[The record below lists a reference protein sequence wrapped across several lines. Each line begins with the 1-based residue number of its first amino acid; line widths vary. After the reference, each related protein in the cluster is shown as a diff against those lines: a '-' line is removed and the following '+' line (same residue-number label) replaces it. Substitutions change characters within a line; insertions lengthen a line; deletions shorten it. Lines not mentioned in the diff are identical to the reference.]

1 MKARSHA
8 MSKRPAIDLMA
19 LTAELAQ
26 PMPEAVQRSA
36 PQPVAPVQ
44 QQPTVAPIAIAV
56 KAAPVAKKGQGAVK
70 PQAYPSDSLES
81 LAFKVPAAFRIR
93 FRTRAG
99 EADLKLNELLVE
111 ALDAWEQARGIKK

>member
-1 MKARSHA
+1 

-26 PMPEAVQRSA
+26 PMPEAVQRTA
-36 PQPVAPVQ
+36 PQPVMPVQ
-44 QQPTVAPIAIAV
+44 QPAAAPIVVAV
-56 KAAPVAKKGQGAVK
+56 KPPAAKKGQGAAK

>member
-1 MKARSHA
+1 

-26 PMPEAVQRSA
+26 PMPEAAQRTASQPIA
-36 PQPVAPVQ
+36 PVPQPTAAPV
-44 QQPTVAPIAIAV
+44 VVAV
-56 KAAPVAKKGQGAVK
+56 KPTPVAKKGQGAAK